1 MAVTRK
7 LPLGFSGRLVLVDD
21 VVTRGSTLLGCALA
35 LRDVYPQAEVEG
47 FAVART
53 LKRDERVPASAIQP
67 VVGTI
72 EWRPGWIERDP

>member
-1 MAVTRK
+1 
-7 LPLGFSGRLVLVDD
+7 VDD